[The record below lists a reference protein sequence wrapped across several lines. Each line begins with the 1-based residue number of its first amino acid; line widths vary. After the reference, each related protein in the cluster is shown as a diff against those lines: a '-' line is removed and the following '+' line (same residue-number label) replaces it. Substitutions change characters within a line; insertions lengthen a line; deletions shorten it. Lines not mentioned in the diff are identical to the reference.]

1 MVWRQSF
8 FLEEFKS
15 ELENRKNKNEKN
27 MQKEVILILVR
38 RQESRRVP
46 FEFNLGASLLDLE
59 IWIDFVRSDR
69 VGITLD
75 LSVKNIYQLS

>member
-1 MVWRQSF
+1 MTLV
-8 FLEEFKS
+8 KS
-15 ELENRKNKNEKN
+15 QKSRK
-27 MQKEVILILVR
+27 
-38 RQESRRVP
+38 VP

-69 VGITLD
+69 VGVTLD